1 LGFRGPWE
9 TPEPQER
16 ERPGL
21 RPSPS
26 TSGNL
31 LGFRGPRENVRA
43 TRARASGAP
52 PMHPQ
57 DWTKFFLGYFRR
69 HLSTPEPK
77 SPSVLASAH
86 ASPRVETHINVH
98 IRSVWGSGVF
108 CHCDLPSP
116 PSQTTSDLFYF
127 KYFFLLKSKSSSI
140 LQGCVDPGLLALVP
154 RVRTRDTTDSSSS
167 SSAPAATYR
176 TT

>member
-31 LGFRGPRENVRA
+31 LGFRGPRENARA

-57 DWTKFFLGYFRR
+57 DWTKFSFWVILGGICRRQSQRARASLPPPMHLQGWRRTSTCTSGRSGEVGFFVIATFLAPQPNNIR
-69 HLSTPEPK
+69 P
-77 SPSVLASAH
+77 VLFQ
-86 ASPRVETHINVH
+86 V
-98 IRSVWGSGVF
+98 
-108 CHCDLPSP
+108 
-116 PSQTTSDLFYF
+116 
-127 KYFFLLKSKSSSI
+127 FFLLKSKSSSI

-167 SSAPAATYR
+167 SSAR
-176 TT
+176 